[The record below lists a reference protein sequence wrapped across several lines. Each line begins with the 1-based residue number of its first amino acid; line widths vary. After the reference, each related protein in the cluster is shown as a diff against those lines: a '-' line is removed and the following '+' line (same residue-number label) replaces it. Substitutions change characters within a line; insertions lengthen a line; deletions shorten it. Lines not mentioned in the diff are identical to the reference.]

1 MSGLS
6 SSGAAGPGTA
16 VTDLARRGDTAEHD
30 GELLEA
36 IELLTR
42 ANGEQADAT
51 LEYRLVSL
59 RRRAFA
65 ALEARSKFANWPPA
79 PSRAEYSEGVVPS
92 VDAAELTAEV
102 LRRHILTEGCLH
114 VRGVADSSTVQSLAA
129 GIDRALDEWGSL
141 KRPYLT
147 ATGSPWFDPLA
158 IDEPERSGLGRTWV
172 TNSGGLL
179 TADSPRMLFALL
191 DTLEGA
197 GLRDVARDY
206 LGERPALSA
215 NKCTIRRVPVD
226 TNADWHQDGAFLGK
240 GIRALNIW
248 LALDDCGRDAPGL
261 DIVPRRLDHIVE
273 TGTHGSYFDWAV
285 GPDLVPIAA
294 GATPVVR
301 PEFAAG
307 DALLF
312 DDLMLHC
319 TATDPSMT
327 RSRHAIE
334 TWCFAPSAYPSGHV
348 PIVW

>member
-1 MSGLS
+1 MSGR
-6 SSGAAGPGTA
+6 A
-16 VTDLARRGDTAEHD
+16 DLARRAESAEHD
-30 GELLEA
+30 GDLLAA
-36 IELLTR
+36 IALLTS
-42 ANGEQADAT
+42 ANREHADAA
-51 LEYRLVSL
+51 LEHRLVAL
-59 RRRAFA
+59 RNRVFA
-65 ALEARSKFANWPPA
+65 ALEPRSRFATWPPE
-79 PSRAEYSEGVVPS
+79 PSRPELSAGVVPT
-92 VDAAELTAEV
+92 VDAADLTADV
-102 LRRHILTEGCLH
+102 LRRHIVKEGCLH
-114 VRGVADSSTVQSLAA
+114 VRGVADAPTERSLVD
-129 GIDRALDEWGSL
+129 GIDRALDEWSAL
-141 KRPYLT
+141 KRPYAK
-147 ATGSPWFDPLA
+147 ATGSPWFDALEV
-158 IDEPERSGLGRTWV
+158 DEPERSGLGRTWV

-179 TADSPRMLFALL
+179 TADSPRMLFSLL

-226 TNADWHQDGAFLGK
+226 TNAGWHQDGAFLGK

-248 LALDDCGRDAPGL
+248 LALDNCGRDAPGL
-261 DIVPRRLDHIVE
+261 DIVPRRLDRIVQ
-273 TGTHGSYFDWAV
+273 TGTHGAYFDWAV
-285 GPDLVPIAA
+285 GPDLVPSVA

-301 PEFAAG
+301 PEFEAG

-334 TWCFAPSAYPSGHV
+334 TWCFAPSAYPAGHV